1 MAKTNKPMRR
11 ERLEDLPKPQ
21 EQPDIATPEKYG
33 ARPSKA
39 HTCTSCGHSYL
50 KPCNDNEK
58 RKAQCANWNH
68 ILMSQKANP
77 SKPKGKKK

>member
-1 MAKTNKPMRR
+1 MTKTKAGAKPKTR
-11 ERLEDLPKPQ
+11 ERLEVVKSQ

-50 KPCNDNEK
+50 KPCNDDEK
-58 RKAQCANWNH
+58 RKAKCANWYH
-68 ILMSQKANP
+68 VQQMKKA
-77 SKPKGKKK
+77 KKK